1 MKRHLTQKC
10 TPLLALFLS
19 LALLLSGMVPLSY
32 FSFAAAEFSAE
43 ASAPEAAE
51 EPTALYELTELRQ
64 ADTKYIQMS
73 DGTVRALVYDTAVHR
88 PDGQEGYT
96 EIDNRLSEK
105 GDGVEN
111 ADARIN
117 DITPIIAEDLEYGQ
131 KSTGALLQSDTK
143 ISLTDLYKNNY
154 TQEQMS
160 VANRIDIINTFFK
173 SQLSEDSP
181 FNDILAE
188 MIDHLVDGTGTDYS
202 NNNLTSAVV
211 NHPKTIAYVD
221 AVVGLLNNY
230 LSQNSGNISGLY
242 YDENLWT
249 NPILRSQHPMVNAMA
264 QGIANGRTELQEPY
278 YGYGN
283 GVPGLTLAIDSWY
296 GNKFEIVSFN
306 KSGNSYSGT
315 LRFSFYDHFGLDT
328 SDLEDKKYG
337 NMQAGFAPG
346 FRQWYILQHW
356 SGLAAAVQ
364 PKPFVTKV
372 SFTIPF
378 QGTYN

>member
-1 MKRHLTQKC
+1 MIDINLIRNNPELVKENITNRLKR
-10 TPLLALFLS
+10 
-19 LALLLSGMVPLSY
+19 
-32 FSFAAAEFSAE
+32 
-43 ASAPEAAE
+43 
-51 EPTALYELTELRQ
+51 
-64 ADTKYIQMS
+64 
-73 DGTVRALVYDTAVHR
+73 
-88 PDGQEGYT
+88 EGYRYS
-96 EIDNRLSEK
+96 D
-105 GDGVEN
+105 
-111 ADARIN
+111 IN

-160 VANRIDIINTFFK
+160 VADRIDIINTFFK
-173 SQLSEDSP
+173 SQLSKDSP
-181 FNDILAE
+181 FNDILAQ

-202 NNNLTSAVV
+202 NDDLTSAVV

-249 NPILRSQHPMVNAMA
+249 NPILRRQHPMVNAMA

-278 YGYGN
+278 YGHDN

-372 SFTIPF
+372 SFTVPF